1 MRKAFLSSLFAVL
14 LAAGLALPQTA
25 PTSLIVVHTNDLHGQ
40 VLPRESGGGMAELA
54 TAIRRERPDLI
65 LDGGDM
71 FTGTMLSDE
80 FYGKPV
86 IEILNAIGYNA
97 VALGNHEFDYGV
109 PELRNR
115 LREARF
121 PVLSANVSGV
131 PEVQPYT
138 VLNVKGLRIGVIGLT
153 VDTLPEVTHPKNL
166 ANLKVTKVVD
176 ALRETLPRVRPLA
189 DLIFLVVHVS
199 FDDQIQLAREF
210 PEIRLIVAGHPHTS
224 RTTQVGQTL
233 IVETG
238 SSTQNI
244 GKVEIRLNGKSIE
257 SMTSQT
263 IAVRGL
269 AKDPEIQAII
279 APYERQI
286 ASRSAEQIGEATANL
301 TKSDTQESA
310 LNNMLADALR
320 DYAGTQIAFHNVGG
334 IRAPLRRG
342 PITKGDIFDILPF
355 QNTVVKMNLTGAQ
368 LKQLL
373 GRRVLAVSGM
383 KVAWDMT
390 RPYPNRLVSVT
401 LTNGQPLQDTTRYT
415 VVTNDFVAS
424 GGDGLVELTQGTSV
438 EDTGILLR
446 DAVAAYLK
454 KNPLVAAATDG
465 RVTIRTP

>member
-1 MRKAFLSSLFAVL
+1 MRKVLLSSIVALL
-14 LAAGLALPQTA
+14 LATGLALPQA
-25 PTSLIVVHTNDLHGQ
+25 PSSLIVVHTNDMHGQ
-40 VLPRESGGGMAELA
+40 VLPREGGGGMAELA

-71 FTGTMLSDE
+71 FTGTMISDE
-80 FYGKPV
+80 FWGKPI
-86 IEILNAIGYNA
+86 IEILNKIGYSA

-109 PELRNR
+109 PELRKR
-115 LREARF
+115 LQEARF
-121 PVLSANVSGV
+121 PVLSANVAGI
-131 PEVQPYT
+131 PEVKPYT
-138 VLNVKGLRIGVIGLT
+138 VLTVKGLRIGIIGLT

-176 ALRETLPRVRPLA
+176 ALRETLPKVRPLA
-189 DLIFLVVHVS
+189 DLIFLVVHVP

-224 RTTQVGQTL
+224 RATQVGQTL

-244 GKVEIRLNGKSIE
+244 GKVEIRLNGTSIE
-257 SMTSQT
+257 SMTSQS
-263 IAVRGL
+263 IAVRGV

-286 ASRSAEQIGEATANL
+286 SSRSAEQVGEATANL
-301 TKSDTQESA
+301 TKSDSQESA

-320 DYAGTQIAFHNVGG
+320 DHAGTQIAFHNIGG

-342 PITKGDIFDILPF
+342 PITKGDIFDVLPF
-355 QNTVVKMNLTGAQ
+355 QNTLVKMNLSGVQ

-373 GRRVLAVSGM
+373 GRRVLAVSGL

-401 LTNGQPLQDTTRYT
+401 LTNGEPIQDATRYT
-415 VVTNDFVAS
+415 VATNDFVAS
-424 GGDGLVELTQGTSV
+424 GGDGLVELTQGTSI

-454 KNPLVAAATDG
+454 KNPIVAAAIDG